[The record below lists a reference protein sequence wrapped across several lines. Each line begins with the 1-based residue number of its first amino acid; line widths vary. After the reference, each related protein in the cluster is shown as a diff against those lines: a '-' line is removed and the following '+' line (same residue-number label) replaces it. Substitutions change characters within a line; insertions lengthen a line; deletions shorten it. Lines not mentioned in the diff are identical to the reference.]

1 MVFRIKKAHDE
12 IWPDMARAIRRS
24 AIRNYSIF
32 FRPDG
37 TLFGYLECR
46 DPERAF
52 AWLARQEVWA
62 RWQQA
67 MDKFFVKSKPE
78 ILGPDSEELE
88 EVFHLR
94 GAKKK
99 LDGMKKSVTICYIL

>member
-1 MVFRIKKAHDE
+1 VKHE
-12 IWPDMARAIRRS
+12 ARSDGVPNQEGPRRDP
-24 AIRNYSIF
+24 ARYGPGDPPQRDPQLLAF

-37 TLFGYLECR
+37 SLFGYLECR

-67 MDKFFVKSKPE
+67 MDRFCVKSKPE
-78 ILGPDSEELE
+78 ILGPDSGELE

-94 GAKKK
+94 
-99 LDGMKKSVTICYIL
+99 